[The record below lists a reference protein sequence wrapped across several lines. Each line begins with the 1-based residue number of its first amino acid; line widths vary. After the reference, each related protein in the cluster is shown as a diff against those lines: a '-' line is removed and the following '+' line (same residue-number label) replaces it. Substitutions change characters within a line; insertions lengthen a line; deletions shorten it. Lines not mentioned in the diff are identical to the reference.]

1 MNTFIKKESLSLLV
15 MATTIGMLAYF
26 YPNLPDQI
34 PVHFNINGE
43 VDQYGSK
50 DGFLAI
56 FPGIMVVAYLV
67 LFFINRIDPKKN
79 ISSPYE
85 KPLPKIRFVM
95 NLMFLMIQSIIIYSV
110 TTGNMNPKFI
120 VAGIVSIIFVGIGNL
135 MHSMKPNY
143 FIGFRTPWT
152 LESEEVWVKT
162 HRLVSKIW
170 VTTGLINLSVI
181 WFVSNSFMVG
191 LTVGMLMTG
200 IIWPFAYSW
209 AEFKKL
215 KKV

>member
-110 TTGNMNPKFI
+110 TAGNMNPKFI